1 MRAEDIRPHE
11 IITRQGDWGFPLFAS
26 SRYLALGT
34 RSLGRIQEE
43 LTALLGSEPSAG
55 LMARHGYEAGLATAT
70 AMADQ
75 YDWDSEIEL
84 LKAGG
89 VMLTILGLAH
99 EDIQTLNYNREG
111 RELNLAGQWKDT
123 LEATQWLHQLGEST
137 HPVCHITSGFASGFA
152 SAVWGRRVWVRET
165 ECRAQ
170 GHSCC
175 RYEGRPLDQ
184 WDVSPGVDGPFSR
197 GFSVA
202 EEIEQLRTQLKKAWA
217 EVKRHRAEVERLS
230 QRAQMES
237 LETQVVFRSPAMAS
251 VLAVAE
257 KVAPTAATVLI
268 RGESGTGKEVLARF
282 IHRRSGRED
291 QPFLAINC
299 AALPPSLLE
308 SELFG
313 HKKGAFTGADRDKKG
328 LFFLAGTGTLF
339 LDEIGDVPLPLQA
352 KLLRA
357 VQEREARPVGGT
369 RDRPIRARILTATNR
384 DLKTMVEAGEFR
396 NDLYYRLAVFPIV
409 IPPLRERRQDILVLA
424 RHFLARFAPDHPGF
438 APETIRLM
446 ESYAW
451 PGNVRELLNAVEYAS
466 VLAGSDR
473 IRPDH
478 LPQNVTRDSDDPLIH
493 LATDLPNQDELI
505 RRYTHL
511 VLHHTDNNKQ
521 QTARI
526 LGIDPSTL
534 WRRLKE
540 E

>member
-1 MRAEDIRPHE
+1 MRADDIRPNE
-11 IITRQGDWGFPLFAS
+11 ILTRQGLWGFPLFAS
-26 SRYLALGT
+26 SRYMAVGT

-43 LTALLGSEPSAG
+43 LTAILGREQSAG
-55 LMARHGYEAGLATAT
+55 VLARHGYEGGLATAM

-75 YDWDSEIEL
+75 YDWESEEEL
-84 LKAGG
+84 LKTGG
-89 VMLTILGLAH
+89 LLLSVLGFAH
-99 EDIQTLNYNREG
+99 DDLQTLHYDRD
-111 RELNLAGQWKDT
+111 RKKLQLAGQWKDT
-123 LEATQWLHQLGEST
+123 LEATQWLHQFGESR

-152 SAVWGRRVWVRET
+152 SAVWGKRVWVRET

-170 GHSCC
+170 GKRCC

-184 WDVSPGVDGPFSR
+184 WDVSPGQDGPFSH
-197 GFSVA
+197 GYSVA
-202 EEIEQLRTQLKKAWA
+202 EKIEQLRTQLEKAWA

-237 LETQVVFRSPAMAS
+237 LETEVVFRSSAMAS

-282 IHRRSGRED
+282 IHRRSRRED

-339 LDEIGDVPLPLQA
+339 LDEVGDISLPLQA

-357 VQEREARPVGGT
+357 VQEREARPVGGSK
-369 RDRPIRARILTATNR
+369 DRPIRARILAATNR
-384 DLKTMVEAGEFR
+384 DLKTMVELGEFR
-396 NDLYYRLAVFPIV
+396 NDLYYRLAVFPIIV
-409 IPPLRERRQDILVLA
+409 PPLRERRQDILVLA

-446 ESYAW
+446 ESYPW

-466 VLAGSDR
+466 VLVETTGYGLTTCPKTLPVER
-473 IRPDH
+473 TIR
-478 LPQNVTRDSDDPLIH
+478 
-493 LATDLPNQDELI
+493 
-505 RRYTHL
+505 
-511 VLHHTDNNKQ
+511 
-521 QTARI
+521 
-526 LGIDPSTL
+526 
-534 WRRLKE
+534 
-540 E
+540 